1 MQSFSQLKAGGGG
14 AAYLKQFYAESL
26 GTVTVT
32 HTRIH
37 VLCKARFW
45 CLVCLN
51 HKIDLHLS
59 SPAG

>member
-1 MQSFSQLKAGGGG
+1 MQSFPQLKAWGGG

-26 GTVTVT
+26 CTVTVT

-37 VLCKARFW
+37 VLCKSRFW

-51 HKIDLHLS
+51 QKINVHLF